1 MLSNFEKSP
10 FSTFVYS
17 IASLK
22 KLSELFKS
30 KRTKREEKRRE
41 ETSGIQ
47 KLNAGRPI

>member
-22 KLSELFKS
+22 EIG
-30 KRTKREEKRRE
+30 
-41 ETSGIQ
+41 GIQ
-47 KLNAGRPI
+47 KQENEKEKRKKKRHPAFKN